1 MSALSNPTTRRPTP
15 PPGAPWWRFGMVW
28 FMLSGPAIVVVAGLV
43 TAVIVA
49 GFATMFVAYR
59 GADVVL
65 SEGPAEA
72 VTRAPVPG
80 PVSTTPAWQARNHA
94 ATPAH

>member
-1 MSALSNPTTRRPTP
+1 MSAVPRSVPASRPTP
-15 PPGAPWWRFGMVW
+15 PAPGAPWWRFGMVW
-28 FMLSGPAIVVVAGLV
+28 FMLAGPAI
-43 TAVIVA
+43 VIVA

-72 VTRAPVPG
+72 VSRVATPAPVA
-80 PVSTTPAWQARNHA
+80 TTPAWQARNHA
-94 ATPAH
+94 ATPAR

>member
-1 MSALSNPTTRRPTP
+1 MSAPSNPVAAGRRATP

-28 FMLSGPAIVVVAGLV
+28 FVFSGPAIVVVAG
-43 TAVIVA
+43 
-49 GFATMFVAYR
+49 FATMFIAYH

>member
-1 MSALSNPTTRRPTP
+1 MSEVPHPIPATP
-15 PPGAPWWRFGMVW
+15 PAPPAPGAPWWRFGMVW
-28 FMLSGPAIVVVAGLV
+28 FILAGPAIVV
-43 TAVIVA
+43 VA

-72 VTRAPVPG
+72 VSRVAAPG
-80 PVSTTPAWQARNHA
+80 PVATTPAWQARNHA
-94 ATPAH
+94 ATPAR